1 MPKIRAGRGASVS
14 REPVPGQEI
23 GSLAGQAI
31 TGHELCTL
39 GFRSWGSSYRE
50 KRLLRRIL
58 IVDDEQAV
66 LATLRDFFTEL
77 KLEVDCASG
86 FDEALSKLSR
96 NKYAAVLAD
105 IQLSRI
111 GDTDGLDLAD
121 FVAERWPETPLIVLT
136 AYGSHRVER
145 EARSRGAKFFLHK
158 PVRLEDIG
166 QIVVG
171 LL

>member
-1 MPKIRAGRGASVS
+1 MRNG
-14 REPVPGQEI
+14 
-23 GSLAGQAI
+23 
-31 TGHELCTL
+31 
-39 GFRSWGSSYRE
+39 
-50 KRLLRRIL
+50 LLRRIL

-66 LATLRDFFTEL
+66 LATLRDFFVEL

-86 FDEALSKLSR
+86 LDEARAKLSGNR
-96 NKYAAVLAD
+96 YAAVLAD

-121 FVAERWPETPLIVLT
+121 FVAQRCPETPLVMLT
-136 AYGSHRVER
+136 AYGSNRVER
-145 EARSRGAKFFLHK
+145 EARSRGASFFLHK

-171 LL
+171 LLEA

>member
-1 MPKIRAGRGASVS
+1 MA
-14 REPVPGQEI
+14 
-23 GSLAGQAI
+23 LAGH
-31 TGHELCTL
+31 GLCSL
-39 GFRSWGSSYRE
+39 LNP
-50 KRLLRRIL
+50 KRLPYHEKPLVRRIL

-66 LATLRDFFTEL
+66 LATLRDFFVEL

-86 FDEALSKLSR
+86 LDEARSKLSR
-96 NKYAAVLAD
+96 NRYAAVLAD

-121 FVAERWPETPLIVLT
+121 FVTERCPETPLVVLT

-145 EARSRGAKFFLHK
+145 EARSRGASFFLHK

-171 LL
+171 LLEAK

>member
-1 MPKIRAGRGASVS
+1 LSCHEIELFVETGFAGHGPCSS
-14 REPVPGQEI
+14 RIQGGP
-23 GSLAGQAI
+23 
-31 TGHELCTL
+31 
-39 GFRSWGSSYRE
+39 F
-50 KRLLRRIL
+50 LRRIL

-66 LATLRDFFTEL
+66 VATLRDFFVEL
-77 KLEVDCASG
+77 KMEVDCASG
-86 FDEALSKLSR
+86 LDEARAKLSR
-96 NKYAAVLAD
+96 NRYAAVLAD

-121 FVAERWPETPLIVLT
+121 FVAERCPETPLVVLT

-166 QIVVG
+166 EIVIG
-171 LL
+171 LLEAT